1 MIGYRYANDIKDY
14 DKAKKYYQEFLKKWP
29 MHELAASVKWE
40 LDHLGKDIS
49 ELELQLG
56 SPAPDAAAQQ

>member
-1 MIGYRYANDIKDY
+1 
-14 DKAKKYYQEFLKKWP
+14 
-29 MHELAASVKWE
+29 LASSVKWE

-56 SPAPDAAAQQ
+56 NPAPDAAEQK